1 MDLNNS
7 EKILWQGV
15 PKQGFQ
21 IVLQDLLII
30 PFLLIF
36 MCVSI
41 FMLYINFIGI
51 FFVLFTA
58 YVIYTRYIRDITD
71 RKNTKYYVTQE
82 HVILY
87 KPKNTVT
94 IPFKEIKKIS
104 YTDHPFKFIYG
115 SIIFGEEENIFGD
128 LNEEFSFGQKRG
140 LNLERDKI
148 AIEYIKDYKE
158 VYQLIQEKIKE
169 SKS

>member
-1 MDLNNS
+1 MELNKS

-15 PKQGFQ
+15 PKQGFK
-21 IVLQDLLII
+21 IILQDLIII
-30 PFLLIF
+30 PFLLLFI
-36 MCVSI
+36 CASI

-51 FFVLFTA
+51 FFVIFTV
-58 YVIYTRYIRDITD
+58 YVIYTRYIRDIID
-71 RKNTKYYVTQE
+71 RKNTKYYITEQ
-82 HVILY
+82 HVILC

-128 LNEEFSFGQKRG
+128 PNEEFSFGYKGG
-140 LNLERDKI
+140 LNLTRDKTV
-148 AIEYIKDYKE
+148 IEYIKDYKE